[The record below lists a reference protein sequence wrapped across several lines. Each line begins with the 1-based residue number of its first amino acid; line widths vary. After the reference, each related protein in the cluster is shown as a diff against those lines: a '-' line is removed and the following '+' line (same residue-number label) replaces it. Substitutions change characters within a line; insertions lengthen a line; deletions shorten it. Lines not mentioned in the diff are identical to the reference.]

1 MRRCRGAIPAFVVLS
16 SERSCETDA
25 VVVDIVMFAVG
36 MSLVVGTLLSAVR
49 TVVIPHGGSV
59 RLTRFVFRLGR
70 KVAWSYGRVDSSPSR
85 QHAAVQVSV
94 AAGLLALPV
103 IWLSIA
109 VSGYTLMFK
118 ALGTDRWRDA
128 YDLAGSSMFTLGF
141 AKTGDLPRLTLAF
154 SASALCISI
163 LALLL
168 VTYLPTI
175 YSAYT
180 ARETYLTS
188 FETLAGDPPNV
199 AAMVV
204 RAHELTSLDRLSV
217 VWEGARSWFA
227 DLRESHTALPA
238 VAFLGSSR
246 EDRNWVATVG
256 TLLDSAAVVL
266 AVLDHESES
275 AADAALC
282 VRSGTLALRDIA
294 EYLGITVDHDPAPDD
309 PISVDRS
316 SFDLAYDQMA
326 AAGVPL
332 VDRDD
337 AWRHWAGWRVN
348 YDMALV
354 GLAAITAS
362 PTSRLTAGATY
373 RYSPADD

>member
-1 MRRCRGAIPAFVVLS
+1 MLLNV
-16 SERSCETDA
+16 
-25 VVVDIVMFAVG
+25 VMFVAGFV
-36 MSLVVGTLLSAVR
+36 LVLGTLLSAVR

-59 RLTRFVFRLGR
+59 RLTRAIFGVLRAIAMG
-70 KVAWSYGRVDSSPSR
+70 YGRIDSSPRR
-85 QHAAVQVSV
+85 QHSALQISV
-94 AAGLLALPV
+94 AFGLLSLPV

-109 VSGYTLMFK
+109 VNGYVLMFK

-141 AKTGDLPRLTLAF
+141 AKADDLPRLTLAF
-154 SASALCISI
+154 SAAALAISI

-188 FETLAGDPPNV
+188 FETMAGDPPNV
-199 AAMVV
+199 AAMVI
-204 RAHELTSLDRLSV
+204 RSHQLASIGRLSV
-217 VWEGARSWFA
+217 VWEGARFWFA

-256 TLLDSAAVVL
+256 TLLDAASVYL
-266 AVLDHESES
+266 GVLDHDS
-275 AADAALC
+275 ADDADAALC

-294 EYLGITVDHDPAPDD
+294 EYFGIEVDSDPAPTD
-309 PISVDRS
+309 PISVDRHT
-316 SFDLAYDQMA
+316 FDVAYAEMKS
-326 AAGVPL
+326 AGVPL
-332 VDRDD
+332 VEREL
-337 AWRHWAGWRVN
+337 AWRQWAGWRVN
-348 YDMALV
+348 YDQALV
-354 GLAAITAS
+354 GLAGITVS
-362 PTSRLTAGATY
+362 PTSRLMDGASY
-373 RYSPADD
+373 VGSNIRD